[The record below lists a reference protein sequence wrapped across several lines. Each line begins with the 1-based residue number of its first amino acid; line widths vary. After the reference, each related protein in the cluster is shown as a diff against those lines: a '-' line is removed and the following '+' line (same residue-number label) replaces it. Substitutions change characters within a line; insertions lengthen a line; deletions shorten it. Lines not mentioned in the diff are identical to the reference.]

1 MATAE
6 IFTAASVLPADLLQ
20 PAPSRTVLEG
30 SVRRSRSYWEQV
42 RVRLARNPR
51 AVFALVIIAVLVL
64 GALIGPL
71 LWRVDPAGQAIGAIS
86 RGPMLAQSAQIIVD
100 QAPWRVVVESTAA
113 EPLPIVNAPSLN
125 APAKNNRELAAPQ
138 HLQVV
143 EANTQRV
150 RLRWS
155 PVAGAVRYHIYRH
168 TRVPRDRTDLGLPI
182 GETLL
187 LNQVSYQDGLML
199 RDRPYWY
206 SVVATLDASESA
218 QESREYATV
227 AAQPTR
233 AIGWLEAQ
241 LQGLVPVDADPE
253 SWRDKTVVLSG
264 NPLGTDYLGRDLLAR
279 VLHGARTSL
288 FIGISAPFLFVA
300 FGVFYGA
307 TAGFLGG
314 RVDSVMMRF
323 ADFVVALPMLLF
335 MILLRIAFGIG
346 PGESGVLPM
355 VIALVV
361 MSWPASARLV
371 RGQVLQLREEGFVA
385 AARLAG
391 GGNLYIIVR
400 HMLPNVLGVVLVSL
414 TFAIPHAIFTEAFL
428 SFIGMGVTPPT
439 PSWGSMS
446 SDGLRNLFEHPSEL
460 FWPALCISLT
470 VFAFNM
476 LGDALRDA
484 LDVNEDLAA
493 DAGNVP

>member
-1 MATAE
+1 MTAPE
-6 IFTAASVLPADLLQ
+6 MTAPETYVASSVLPADLLQ
-20 PAPSRTVLEG
+20 LAPPRVALE
-30 SVRRSRSYWEQV
+30 SSIRRSRSYWEQV

-51 AVFALVIIAVLVL
+51 AVFALTIIAVLVL

-71 LWRVDPAGQAIGAIS
+71 LWRVDPAGQAIGAVS
-86 RGPMLAQSAQIIVD
+86 RGPMLAQNAQIIVD
-100 QAPWRVVVESTAA
+100 QTPWRIVVESPVAQSAAA
-113 EPLPIVNAPSLN
+113 EE
-125 APAKNNRELAAPQ
+125 NNQALAAPQ
-138 HLQVV
+138 NLHVV

-150 RLRWS
+150 RLQWS

-168 TRVPRDRTDLGLPI
+168 TRLPRDRTDLGLPI

-206 SVVATLDASESA
+206 SVVAASDASESA
-218 QESREYATV
+218 QESLAYAVV

-241 LQGLVPVDADPE
+241 LQGLVPADADPAL
-253 SWRDKTVVLSG
+253 WRDKTIVLPG

-300 FGVFYGA
+300 FGVLYGA

-470 VFAFNM
+470 VLAFNM

-484 LDVNEDLAA
+484 LDVNVELAV
-493 DAGNVP
+493 DGSVP

>member
-1 MATAE
+1 
-6 IFTAASVLPADLLQ
+6 
-20 PAPSRTVLEG
+20 
-30 SVRRSRSYWEQV
+30 
-42 RVRLARNPR
+42 
-51 AVFALVIIAVLVL
+51 
-64 GALIGPL
+64 
-71 LWRVDPAGQAIGAIS
+71 
-86 RGPMLAQSAQIIVD
+86 
-100 QAPWRVVVESTAA
+100 
-113 EPLPIVNAPSLN
+113 
-125 APAKNNRELAAPQ
+125 
-138 HLQVV
+138 
-143 EANTQRV
+143 
-150 RLRWS
+150 
-155 PVAGAVRYHIYRH
+155 
-168 TRVPRDRTDLGLPI
+168 
-182 GETLL
+182 
-187 LNQVSYQDGLML
+187 
-199 RDRPYWY
+199 
-206 SVVATLDASESA
+206 
-218 QESREYATV
+218 
-227 AAQPTR
+227 
-233 AIGWLEAQ
+233 
-241 LQGLVPVDADPE
+241 LVPADADPAL
-253 SWRDKTVVLSG
+253 WRDKTIVLPG

-300 FGVFYGA
+300 FGVLYGA

-470 VFAFNM
+470 VLAFNM

-484 LDVNEDLAA
+484 LDVNVELAV
-493 DAGNVP
+493 DGSVP

>member
-1 MATAE
+1 MTAPE
-6 IFTAASVLPADLLQ
+6 MTAPETYVASSVLPADLLQ
-20 PAPSRTVLEG
+20 LAPPRVALE
-30 SVRRSRSYWEQV
+30 SSIRHSRSYWEQV

-51 AVFALVIIAVLVL
+51 AIFALTIIAVLVL

-71 LWRVDPAGQAIGAIS
+71 LWRVDPAGQAIGAVS
-86 RGPMLAQSAQIIVD
+86 RGPMLAQNAQIIVD
-100 QAPWRVVVESTAA
+100 QTPWRIVVESPVAQSAA
-113 EPLPIVNAPSLN
+113 TEE
-125 APAKNNRELAAPQ
+125 NNQALTAPQ
-138 HLQVV
+138 NLHVV

-150 RLRWS
+150 RLQWS

-168 TRVPRDRTDLGLPI
+168 TRLPRDRTDLGLPI

-206 SVVATLDASESA
+206 SVVAASDASESA
-218 QESREYATV
+218 QESLAYAVV

-241 LQGLVPVDADPE
+241 LQGLVPADADPAL
-253 SWRDKTVVLSG
+253 WRDKTIVLPG

-288 FIGISAPFLFVA
+288 FIGISAPFLFVT
-300 FGVFYGA
+300 FGVLYGA

-470 VFAFNM
+470 VLAFNM

-484 LDVNEDLAA
+484 LDVNVELAV
-493 DAGNVP
+493 DGSVP